1 MEKYDP
7 LDDLP
12 VQFRRH
18 SASPTP
24 SHFSIIT
31 NTPSPEANTRNQ
43 QVMSP
48 SPQAALRMPTTPQA
62 STQQMTAEAAATATQ
77 ALQMHVESDAGTM
90 TLRSLTSFTLQ
101 PEHLQELQ
109 ESILLDQS
117 ALQDVRSRHRRALCS
132 DPASY

>member
-43 QVMSP
+43 QGFRVFEQGSGQGLGNP
-48 SPQAALRMPTTPQA
+48 ETLDHLRILPHSKTELPDGKKRNQ
-62 STQQMTAEAAATATQ
+62 
-77 ALQMHVESDAGTM
+77 
-90 TLRSLTSFTLQ
+90 TLLEVS
-101 PEHLQELQ
+101 
-109 ESILLDQS
+109 
-117 ALQDVRSRHRRALCS
+117 
-132 DPASY
+132 